1 MRYSYLGLVAALT
14 VLLAGCSPKSRRAEE
29 AGARL
34 RPVAVQLNW
43 YAEAEHGGVY
53 QALADGTYESAGFK
67 VEIRPGGRATPVA
80 AEVVMGRAD
89 FAITNADDVVLFRAQ
104 GADIVALMAAMQNHP
119 RCILVRE
126 DSGVTSLDD
135 LAGLTLQRQEGRGF
149 IEFLRRAGKL
159 EGVQEVPYHGSVSNL
174 VGDPK
179 VAIQAYSFA
188 EPYLARGEGV
198 EVRTLMV
205 SELGWNPYSS
215 VLVTR
220 GELIRQQPELVAE
233 FVAATR
239 DGWRHYLSDPAAG
252 NRAILAANQHG
263 MTAAALEFGAAEL
276 VALAMPEPMSL
287 PDVGT
292 MTAARWQQLVAQMEE
307 IELIKPGSVAA
318 DECYTLAFL
327 SESSAAESEA
337 AQVSE
342 RE

>member
-1 MRYSYLGLVAALT
+1 MRYSHLGIVVAAL
-14 VLLAGCSPKSRRAEE
+14 LLSAGCSPKSQRVKE
-29 AGARL
+29 AGESL

-53 QALADGTYESAGFK
+53 QALADGTYRAAGFD

-126 DSGVTSLDD
+126 DSGVQSLND

-159 EGVQEVPYHGSVSNL
+159 EGVKEVPYHGSVSNL

-188 EPYLARGEGV
+188 EPYLARGAGV

-220 GELIRQQPELVAE
+220 GELIREQPELVAE

-252 NRAILAANQHG
+252 NQTILAANQHG
-263 MTAAALEFGAAEL
+263 MTAEALQFGAAEL

-287 PDVGT
+287 QDVGT

-318 DECYTLAFL
+318 DDCYTLAFL
-327 SESSAAESEA
+327 SESSAAESGA
-337 AQVSE
+337 ARGSE